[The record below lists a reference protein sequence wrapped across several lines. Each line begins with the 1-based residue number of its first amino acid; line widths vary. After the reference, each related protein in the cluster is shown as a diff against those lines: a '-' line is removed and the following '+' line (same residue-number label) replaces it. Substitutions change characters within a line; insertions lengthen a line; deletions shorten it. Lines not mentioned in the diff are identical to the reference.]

1 MCLQIVDKK
10 NLNAKLFKHFRKR
23 RDIQMCNFW
32 WKKNRHFTF
41 TLKLQNSHKRFHKKN
56 CNFSLWFGFSVFF
69 SFKRVSSFKRL
80 SFKRKSFLRNEFN
93 FFFIEINYCSIFF
106 ARYYK
111 LIFENLAFQLHV
123 EKVISKTKTKKLRNQ
138 KPETPKWF

>member
-1 MCLQIVDKK
+1 MQNYLSISE
-10 NLNAKLFKHFRKR
+10 
-23 RDIQMCNFW
+23 RDVIYKCAIFGE
-32 WKKNRHFTF
+32 KNRHFTF

-111 LIFENLAFQLHV
+111 LIFENLAFQLLV
-123 EKVISKTKTKKLRNQ
+123 EKVISKKNLKS
-138 KPETPKWF
+138 